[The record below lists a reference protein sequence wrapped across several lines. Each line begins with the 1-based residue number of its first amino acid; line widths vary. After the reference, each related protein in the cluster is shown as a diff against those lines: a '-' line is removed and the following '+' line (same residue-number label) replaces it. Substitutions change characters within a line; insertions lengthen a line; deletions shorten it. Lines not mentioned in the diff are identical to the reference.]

1 MSLRARSQRRH
12 LRRSPVA
19 VASRR
24 YGVVRPRRVRRQR
37 ASFQPLPLLLALAA
51 GGAGAGLVFLVPLLL
66 EAGRTLLRWLG
77 LGLPPVA
84 LALTMDALMLS
95 RPRTRSA
102 TFWRLWLA
110 GHLLLAF
117 VLGVLGLMEIRLDL
131 AGLSLSE
138 TSLGG
143 QAGAYL
149 SSSWP
154 AVLAWGSSAPVALVL
169 AWPRLPVLLAKGAG
183 VLVEWVASLDL
194 PRRAGQGARALA
206 SWIGTLLPAR
216 DEQHE
221 EWELPAPPPKLPPLV
236 ARWDE
241 EWGPSPPEEK
251 EAREA
256 QEKTAVAESRDD
268 KRRRVSNGWELPPVH
283 LLNAVGEEAKP
294 PDNEARAQLIVDTLK
309 SFGVDARV
317 VSIQQGP
324 TVTQFG
330 IEPGWEVKTRLVPER
345 DERGRIVYDKDG
357 RPKYR
362 SEVLSRTRVRVNRIT
377 ALANDLAL
385 ALAAPSIRIESP
397 VPGKPFIG
405 IEVPNT
411 APSVVTLR
419 SVIESPAFQKMA
431 SRSRLAVALGKGVSG
446 EPVAADLARMPHL
459 LIAGAT
465 GSGKSVCIN
474 SLITCLLM
482 HNTPEDVRL
491 LLIDPKRVELAAFA
505 PVPHLL
511 FSRVIVELEEVPA
524 VLQAV
529 IQEMEARYRT
539 FAAVGARNIEA
550 YNRNPRAPEK
560 MPYWVVIID
569 ELADL
574 MMSAPYQ
581 VERQL
586 CRLAQLARATGIH
599 LIVAT
604 QRPSVD
610 VVTGLI
616 KANFPTRIAFAV
628 SSQVDSRTILDMAGA
643 EKLLGRGD
651 MLYLPTDAA
660 KPRRLQ
666 GCYVSDA
673 EIERV
678 VAWWADDRFRHLRP
692 EPMDHLLEQVREAGL
707 TGEDDPLFQAAKEL
721 AMEHNRIS
729 VSMLQRRLGIGRER
743 AVKLMGALEQ
753 AGVVAPADDPLASRQ
768 VLIRPDEDELLG

>member
-1 MSLRARSQRRH
+1 VSLRTRSQRRH
-12 LRRSPVA
+12 VRRSPMA
-19 VASRR
+19 ATRR
-24 YGVVRPRRVRRQR
+24 YGAVRARRARRR
-37 ASFQPLPLLLALAA
+37 GPGLQPWPLLLVAA
-51 GGAGAGLVFLVPLLL
+51 AAGAGAGLVFLVPLLL
-66 EAGRTLLRWLG
+66 DAARTLLRWLG
-77 LGLPPVA
+77 LGLPLAA
-84 LALTMDALMLS
+84 LALAFDLS
-95 RPRTRSA
+95 LLRRRRAASP
-102 TFWRLWLA
+102 TFWRVWLA
-110 GHLLLAF
+110 CHLVLAF
-117 VLGVLGLMEIRLDL
+117 ALGAMGLVHPSLGLP
-131 AGLSLSE
+131 GVSLREVSA
-138 TSLGG
+138 GG
-143 QAGAYL
+143 QAGAFL
-149 SSSWP
+149 SGGGAATVAWAAAAP
-154 AVLAWGSSAPVALVL
+154 AALVL
-169 AWPRLPVLLAKGAG
+169 LWPRLPVWLAMGLG
-183 VLVEWVASLDL
+183 VALGWLSSLDL
-194 PRRAGQGARALA
+194 PRRSWQGARALA
-206 SWIGTLLPAR
+206 AWVGTLLPAPAE
-216 DEQHE
+216 EQE
-221 EWELPAPPPKLPPLV
+221 EWELEPPPSRLPPLV

-241 EWGPSPPEEK
+241 EWQSQAKGDGEQEEEGQEGTPPAAAPE
-251 EAREA
+251 
-256 QEKTAVAESRDD
+256 T
-268 KRRRVSNGWELPPVH
+268 KRKRTLNGWELPPVH
-283 LLNAVGEEAKP
+283 LLNEVGEESRP
-294 PDNEARAQLIVDTLK
+294 PDNEARAQLIVDTLR

-345 DERGRIVYDKDG
+345 DEKGRIVHDKDG

-362 SEVLSRTRVRVNRIT
+362 SEVVSRTRVRVNRIT

-411 APSVVTLR
+411 SPSVVTVR
-419 SVIESPAFQKMA
+419 SVIESPSFQKLA

-482 HNTPEDVRL
+482 HNTPEDLRL
-491 LLIDPKRVELAAFA
+491 VLIDPKRVELAAFA

-511 FSRVIVELEEVPA
+511 FSRVIVEVEEVPA

-529 IQEMEARYRT
+529 LQEMESRYRT

-550 YNRNPRAPEK
+550 YNRSPRAPERL
-560 MPYWVVIID
+560 PYWVVIID

-651 MLYLPTDAA
+651 MLYMPTDAA

-678 VAWWADDRFRHLRP
+678 VSWWADDRFRHLRP
-692 EPMDHLLEQVREAGL
+692 DPLDHLLEQVREGGMG
-707 TGEDDPLFQAAKEL
+707 GEDDPLFQAAKEV
-721 AMEHNRIS
+721 AMGHNRIS
-729 VSMLQRRLGIGRER
+729 VSMLQRQLGIGRDR
-743 AVKLMGALEQ
+743 AMKLMGALEQ
-753 AGVVAPADDPLASRQ
+753 AGVVAPADDPLASRR
-768 VLIRPDEDELLG
+768 VLVRADDDELLG

>member
-1 MSLRARSQRRH
+1 MSLRTRSQRRH

-19 VASRR
+19 APTRR
-24 YGVVRPRRVRRQR
+24 YGTVRSRRGRRR
-37 ASFQPLPLLLALAA
+37 GPALQPWPLLLVLVA

-77 LGLPPVA
+77 LGLP
-84 LALTMDALMLS
+84 LA
-95 RPRTRSA
+95 
-102 TFWRLWLA
+102 
-110 GHLLLAF
+110 
-117 VLGVLGLMEIRLDL
+117 
-131 AGLSLSE
+131 
-138 TSLGG
+138 
-143 QAGAYL
+143 
-149 SSSWP
+149 
-154 AVLAWGSSAPVALVL
+154 ALVL
-169 AWPRLPVLLAKGAG
+169 AADGVALRRRRASAAFWRTWLALHLLGFFALGALGLARPSLALAGVSLAAVSAGGTAGAHLSGGGPAMVAWVAAAPAGLVLLWPRLPVLLAKGLG
-183 VLVEWVASLDL
+183 IVLEWLVSLDL
-194 PRRAGQGARALA
+194 PRRSWEAARAVA
-206 SWIGTLLPAR
+206 GWVGTLLPAPAEER
-216 DEQHE
+216 E
-221 EWELPAPPPKLPPLV
+221 EWEGPQPPARLPPLV

-241 EWGPSPPEEK
+241 EWTSPPAEQDARPEREEAAAGG
-251 EAREA
+251 EAA
-256 QEKTAVAESRDD
+256 
-268 KRRRVSNGWELPPVH
+268 RRRRIQNGWELPPIH
-283 LLNAVGEEAKP
+283 LLNAVGEESRP

-345 DERGRIVYDKDG
+345 DEKGRVVYDKDG

-362 SEVLSRTRVRVNRIT
+362 NEVVSRTRVRVNRIT

-397 VPGKPFIG
+397 VPGKPFVG

-411 APSVVTLR
+411 APSVVTVR
-419 SVIESPAFQKMA
+419 SVIESPAFQKVA

-459 LIAGAT
+459 LIAGTT

-491 LLIDPKRVELAAFA
+491 LLIDPKRVELASFA

-529 IQEMEARYRT
+529 LQEMESRYRA
-539 FAAVGARNIEA
+539 FAAIGARNIEA
-550 YNRNPRAPEK
+550 YNRSPRAPEK

-581 VERQL
+581 VERQI

-678 VAWWADDRFRHLRP
+678 VSWWADDRFRHLRP
-692 EPMDHLLEQVREAGL
+692 EPMDHLLEQVREGGL
-707 TGEDDPLFQAAKEL
+707 GGEDDPLFQAAREV
-721 AMEHNRIS
+721 AMNHNRVS
-729 VSMLQRRLGIGRER
+729 VSMLQRQLGIGRER
-743 AVKLMGALEQ
+743 AVKLMRALEQ
-753 AGVVAPADDPLASRQ
+753 AGVVETAADPLASRR
-768 VLIRPDEDELLG
+768 VLLRADDDELLG

>member
-1 MSLRARSQRRH
+1 MSLRTRSQRRH

-19 VASRR
+19 AASRR
-24 YGVVRPRRVRRQR
+24 YGVVRPRRPRRR
-37 ASFQPLPLLLALAA
+37 GAALQPWPLLLVLVA
-51 GGAGAGLVFLVPLLL
+51 GGLGAGLVFLVPLLL
-66 EAGRTLLRWLG
+66 EAGRGLLRWLG
-77 LGLPPVA
+77 LGLPLVA
-84 LALTMDALMLS
+84 LALAYDLS
-95 RPRTRSA
+95 LFWRRRLPSA
-102 TFWRLWLA
+102 TFWRLWMAL
-110 GHLLLAF
+110 HLLLAF
-117 VLGVLGLMEIRLDL
+117 ALGGLGLARPSLTIGGVSL
-131 AGLSLSE
+131 AQVSA
-138 TSLGG
+138 GG
-143 QAGAYL
+143 SAGAYL
-149 SSSWP
+149 SGGGAATVAW
-154 AVLAWGSSAPVALVL
+154 AAAGLAGLL
-169 AWPRLPVLLAKGAG
+169 LLWPRLPVLLAQGLG
-183 VLVEWVASLDL
+183 LVLEWLGSLEL
-194 PRRAGQGARALA
+194 PRRSWSGARALA
-206 SWIGTLLPAR
+206 SWLGTLLPAP
-216 DEQHE
+216 HE
-221 EWELPAPPPKLPPLV
+221 EGEEWRPTPPPAKLPPLV

-241 EWGPSPPEEK
+241 EWQSSAPTGPQPEQGK
-251 EAREA
+251 GPATAEATRE
-256 QEKTAVAESRDD
+256 
-268 KRRRVSNGWELPPVH
+268 RRSHNGWELPPIH
-283 LLNAVGEEAKP
+283 LLNAVGEEARP

-330 IEPGWEVKTRLVPER
+330 VEPGWEVKTRLVPER

-357 RPKYR
+357 RPRYR

-397 VPGKPFIG
+397 VPGKPFVG

-411 APSVVTLR
+411 APSVVTVR
-419 SVIESPAFQKMA
+419 SVIESPAFQKLA
-431 SRSRLAVALGKGVSG
+431 SRSRLALALGKGVSG

-482 HNTPEDVRL
+482 HNTPEEVRL

-529 IQEMEARYRT
+529 LQEMEARYRT
-539 FAAVGARNIEA
+539 FAALGVRNIEA
-550 YNRNPRAPEK
+550 YNRSPRVAEK

-651 MLYLPTDAA
+651 MLYMPTDAA

-673 EIERV
+673 EIERL

-707 TGEDDPLFQAAKEL
+707 GGEDDPLFLAAKEV
-721 AMEHNRIS
+721 AREHNRIS
-729 VSMLQRRLGIGRER
+729 VSMLQRRLGVGRER
-743 AVKLMGALEQ
+743 ALKLMGALEQ
-753 AGVVAPADDPLASRQ
+753 AGMVAPAEDPLASRR
-768 VLIRPDEDELLG
+768 VLLRAEDEELLD